1 MKQELNCMERI
12 VNAIHR
18 YLDEKEKEKIKR
30 LKLEA
35 SQLRLQQHFNK
46 LFSEKVI
53 GIKKDYNNLS
63 KVMNKVESE
72 ENEN

>member
-1 MKQELNCMERI
+1 MERI

-18 YLDEKEKEKIKR
+18 YLDEKEKQEIKR

-53 GIKKDYNNLS
+53 GMKKTDYNNLS
-63 KVMNKVESE
+63 EFINKVESE

>member
-1 MKQELNCMERI
+1 MERI

-18 YLDEKEKEKIKR
+18 YLDEKEKQEIKR

-35 SQLRLQQHFNK
+35 SQLRLQQHFDK
-46 LFSEKVI
+46 LLSEKVI
-53 GIKKDYNNLS
+53 GIKKTDYNNLS
-63 KVMNKVESE
+63 EIMNKVESE